1 MKKLMLQSEIH
12 NLQHDFYDDL
22 GEAINNYYRT
32 RLGIMIDN
40 GLNPND
46 INNSDI
52 DDIRAVY
59 DRWRTKRP
67 F

>member
-1 MKKLMLQSEIH
+1 MISTMPI
-12 NLQHDFYDDL
+12 
-22 GEAINNYYRT
+22 GEAINNYYRN
-32 RLGIMIDN
+32 RLDVMIAN

>member
-1 MKKLMLQSEIH
+1 MKKLMLQSEIN
-12 NLQHDFYDDL
+12 NLQHDFYDAM
-22 GEAINNYYRT
+22 GEAINNYYRN
-32 RLGIMIDN
+32 RLDMMIHN

-46 INNSDI
+46 INNSEI